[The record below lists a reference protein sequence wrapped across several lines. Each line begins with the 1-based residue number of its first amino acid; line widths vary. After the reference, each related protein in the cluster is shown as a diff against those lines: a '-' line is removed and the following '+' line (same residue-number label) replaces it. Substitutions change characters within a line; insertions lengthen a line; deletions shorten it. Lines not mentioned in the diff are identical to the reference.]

1 MSGVISSAARTGNI
15 YTQLTFIGGNGP
27 QGLEG
32 AGSFLGCTNRLEVQ
46 GQGGVVAHIGEEAT
60 FLLLGIGHLLLF
72 QLIQLLHRF

>member
-1 MSGVISSAARTGNI
+1 MQREQEDLRVNI
-15 YTQLTFIGGNGP
+15 LT